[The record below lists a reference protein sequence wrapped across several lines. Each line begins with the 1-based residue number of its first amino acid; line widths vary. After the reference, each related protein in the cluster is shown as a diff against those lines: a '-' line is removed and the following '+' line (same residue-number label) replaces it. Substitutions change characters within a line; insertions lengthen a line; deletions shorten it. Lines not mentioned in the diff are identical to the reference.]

1 MAVSR
6 KPEIMADA
14 AYLILSRDAAE
25 VTGQCFIDEDV
36 LRSAGVTD
44 LTAYRYGD
52 ADESQLKI
60 DLFLPGGENA

>member
-1 MAVSR
+1 MTATF
-6 KPEIMADA
+6 EHDM
-14 AYLILSRDAAE
+14 
-25 VTGQCFIDEDV
+25 
-36 LRSAGVTD
+36 RSAGTTD